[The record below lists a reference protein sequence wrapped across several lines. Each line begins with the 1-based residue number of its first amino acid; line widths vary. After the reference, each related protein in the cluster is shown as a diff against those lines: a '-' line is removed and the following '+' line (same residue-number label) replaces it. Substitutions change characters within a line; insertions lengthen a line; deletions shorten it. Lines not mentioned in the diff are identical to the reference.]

1 MKKIVRLTESE
12 LTNLISK
19 IVNEQK
25 TQFQPDSYY
34 LNVANKMMKNNPKPD
49 QGGKYCFTPK
59 GLSNEIKNQGE
70 DYIKFYKIKKN
81 DTLSHLQS
89 MTDQD
94 SALLKM
100 NPVCN
105 LKSAVKV
112 GDVVIMS
119 MRESM

>member
-1 MKKIVRLTESE
+1 MIG
-12 LTNLISK
+12 K

-81 DTLSHLQS
+81 DTLSNLQS

-94 SALLKM
+94 SALIKM

>member
-1 MKKIVRLTESE
+1 MKKIIRLTESE
-12 LTNLISK
+12 LTGMISE
-19 IVNEQK
+19 IIREQK
-25 TQFQPDSYY
+25 SQFKPDSYY

-59 GLSNEIKNQGE
+59 GLSNEIKIQGE

-81 DTLSHLQS
+81 ETLSHLQS

-94 SALLKM
+94 SALIKM

-105 LKSAVKV
+105 LKASIKA
-112 GDVVIMS
+112 GDVVIIS
-119 MRESM
+119 MREGM